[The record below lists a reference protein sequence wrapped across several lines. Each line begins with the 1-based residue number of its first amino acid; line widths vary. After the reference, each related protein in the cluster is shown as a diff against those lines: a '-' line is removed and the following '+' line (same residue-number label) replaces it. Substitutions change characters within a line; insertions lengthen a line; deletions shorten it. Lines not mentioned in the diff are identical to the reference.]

1 MAANAAPGE
10 GCASSWR
17 RPVVPAPAGVTL
29 AEGNAPPSSAP
40 HVQPYLPF
48 ATVPALGRGG
58 VGSSV
63 TNPFQKPTPSLQ
75 HRP

>member
-29 AEGNAPPSSAP
+29 AEGNAPRVLLLTCSPTY
-40 HVQPYLPF
+40 HLP
-48 ATVPALGRGG
+48 
-58 VGSSV
+58 
-63 TNPFQKPTPSLQ
+63 PSLHWVRVGWGAQ
-75 HRP
+75 